1 MEPQH
6 ADLDRLTAL
15 VPVRVLEH
23 AKTRLG
29 SVLDAEERA
38 ALAAGLVARTLD
50 ALVAARGAGDLE
62 RIVVASADPAALAR
76 ARAIGASPIPV
87 GGRDLVADLRV
98 AREVA
103 IVDGATA
110 VLVVPID
117 LAHVSAA
124 AIGDVIAAG
133 HAARDPDAPLVVL
146 VPDHAGAGTN
156 ALLVSPPRAI
166 DFAFGPGSRGRHTE
180 AARAA
185 GAVLVEVAGPLA
197 LDLDTPD
204 DLAAA
209 GDAVADLTPSF
220 APPPT
225 ADSTPAA
232 AAGSAAA
239 RR

>member
-1 MEPQH
+1 MQAPH
-6 ADLDRLTAL
+6 ADLERVIAL

-29 SVLDAEERA
+29 AVLDAEERA

-50 ALVAARGAGDLE
+50 ALVAACDAGALQG
-62 RIVVASADPAALAR
+62 IVVASADPAALAR
-76 ARAIGASPIPV
+76 ARLVGASPIPV

-110 VLVVPID
+110 ILVVPID

-124 AIGDVIAAG
+124 AVGDVVAAG
-133 HAARDPDAPLVVL
+133 RAARDPDAPLVVL
-146 VPDHAGAGTN
+146 VPDNAGTGTN
-156 ALLVSPPRAI
+156 ALLLSPPRAI
-166 DFAFGPGSRGRHTE
+166 DFAFGPGSRARHAE

-185 GAVLVEVAGPLA
+185 GAVLVELAGPLA

-209 GDAVADLTPSF
+209 GDAVVDLAASPG
-220 APPPT
+220 PPPT
-225 ADSTPAA
+225 VGSATAGAGA
-232 AAGSAAA
+232 AAG